1 MFELQNALGQK
12 DVVKANKIVN
22 YFDTNPK
29 NFALQPA
36 LSSLFGFFT
45 DVMTTYYSAD
55 QSDNGIAQWVG
66 KNPFIARQAL
76 IPARRNY
83 SAKKVLNII
92 AKIRETDALSKGV
105 GGEKTPPGDLLREL
119 VFYILH

>member
-1 MFELQNALGQK
+1 M
-12 DVVKANKIVN
+12 
-22 YFDTNPK
+22 
-29 NFALQPA
+29 
-36 LSSLFGFFT
+36 
-45 DVMTTYYSAD
+45 
-55 QSDNGIAQWVG
+55 
-66 KNPFIARQAL
+66 